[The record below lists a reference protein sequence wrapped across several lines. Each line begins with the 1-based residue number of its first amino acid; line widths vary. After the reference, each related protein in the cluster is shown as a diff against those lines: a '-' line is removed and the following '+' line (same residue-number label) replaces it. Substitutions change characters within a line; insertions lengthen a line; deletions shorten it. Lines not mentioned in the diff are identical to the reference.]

1 VAGRAALR
9 LDLIHAAGL
18 NLGGLLAG
26 LLHFQKHRPPALQAK
41 QVWDAGQ
48 LVRAAVDLHDP
59 PALLFGYSNNRSND
73 VGLAWHS
80 FAFATASPLK
90 QRRHDSHTRTIE
102 SLKLSGQS

>member
-26 LLHFQKHRPPALQAK
+26 LLHFQKHRPTSLQAK
-41 QVWDAGQ
+41 QVRDAGQ

-59 PALLFGYSNNRSND
+59 PATGFGYPNNRGD
-73 VGLAWHS
+73 DG
-80 FAFATASPLK
+80 
-90 QRRHDSHTRTIE
+90 
-102 SLKLSGQS
+102 